1 MSKRYL
7 ISTSEFSEE
16 SLTDISLKHQN
27 FLSWPLVYFLSE
39 NNKYDAYVGETTDLV
54 SRMKAHLK
62 SNRKKNL
69 NSVHLISSDLFNKSA
84 TLDIE
89 SNLIKYIA
97 ADGRYQLQNGNLGI
111 TDHHFYQR
119 KELYWDIFKDI
130 WSELRTLGVTRHSLE
145 YIDNSDLF
153 KYSPY
158 KSLSDDQVNSL
169 KTILNCLLDDRAKV
183 SLVEGG
189 AGTGKS
195 ILAIFLFKLLK
206 TDTVDFNL
214 TDFDENDLELFDLFK
229 KVKEQYGHLEMALVV
244 PMSSFRK
251 TIEKVFKGIKGLKS
265 NMVIGPADVAKKKY
279 DLLII
284 DESHRLRQRVN
295 LGAYFGAFDKNCE
308 ALGFDKMTSSELD
321 WVLKQ
326 ANKSILFYDEQQ
338 SIKPSDVSAIAFNN
352 LKQKADTRNE
362 ILKTQFRIK
371 GGAEYV
377 KFIQGLFTEQ
387 NKALKPYAPG
397 LNYESYL
404 YESLDDMVNDIK
416 LKDQQFGLS
425 RLVAG
430 FAWKWISKK
439 DKSKFDIVI
448 DGTKLQWNAVTVD
461 WVNTPNAI
469 NEVGC
474 IHTIQGYD
482 LNYTGVIIG
491 PEIGYDPISEKLIIH
506 DQLYQDKNGKNAIRN
521 PEILKSYIINIYK
534 TILLRGINGT
544 FIYVCDPALRNHFK
558 KFWRLKETLAE
569 VKSLNIHP
577 NKTNGQC
584 IPFYD
589 LNIAAGSFSDYQQVE
604 NISFLELTE
613 SLKANDDLFACKI
626 VGESMNKIIP
636 NGSIALFK
644 KYSGGSRNGL
654 ICLVES
660 TNIYD
665 KDLGGQYTIKEYRS
679 KKAQTD
685 DSWVHEEITLH
696 PLSTDEY
703 FKPLVLRDEETID
716 LKVIGVFQRVLT

>member
-7 ISTSEFSEE
+7 ISTSEFSEQ
-16 SLTDISLKHQN
+16 SLIDLSLKHQS

-39 NNKYDAYVGETTDLV
+39 NEKYEAYVGETTDLV

-62 SNRKKNL
+62 SDRKKNL
-69 NSVHLISSDLFNKSA
+69 KSAHLILSDFFNKSA

-111 TDHHFYQR
+111 ANHQFYQQ
-119 KELYWDIFKDI
+119 KEVYWDIFKDI
-130 WSELRTLGVTRHSLE
+130 WSELRALGIARHSLE

-158 KSLSDDQVNSL
+158 KSLSTEQVASL
-169 KTILNCLLDDRAKV
+169 KTILKCLLDDRAKV
-183 SLVEGG
+183 SLIEGG
-189 AGTGKS
+189 AGTGKT

-206 TDTVDFNL
+206 TDTEDFNL

-229 KVKEQYGHLEMALVV
+229 KVKAKYGHLEMALVV

-251 TIEKVFKGIKGLKS
+251 TIANVFKGIKGLKS
-265 NMVIGPADVAKKKY
+265 NMVIGPADIVKKKY
-279 DLLII
+279 DLLVI

-295 LGAYFGAFDKNCE
+295 LAAYFGAFDKNCKS
-308 ALGFDKMTSSELD
+308 LGIDKMTSTELD
-321 WVLKQ
+321 WVLLQ

-338 SIKPSDVSAIAFNN
+338 SIKPSDVPASAFKD
-352 LKQKADTRNE
+352 LKQKANTRYE
-362 ILKTQFRIK
+362 TLKTQFRVK
-371 GGAEYV
+371 GGADYI
-377 KFIQGLFTEQ
+377 KFVQNLFTER
-387 NKALKPYAPG
+387 NDLLKPYELG
-397 LNYESYL
+397 LNYETYL
-404 YESLDDMVNDIK
+404 YESLDDMVKDIK

-425 RLVAG
+425 RLIAG
-430 FAWKWISKK
+430 FAWKWVSKK
-439 DKSKFDIVI
+439 DKNKFDIVI
-448 DGTKLQWNAVTVD
+448 GNTQLQWNAITVD
-461 WVNTPNAI
+461 WVNTPNAV

-491 PEIGYDPISEKLIIH
+491 PEIGYDPVAEKIIIH
-506 DQLYQDKNGKNAIRN
+506 EKLYQDKNGKISIED
-521 PEILKSYIINIYK
+521 PEILKNYILNIYK

-544 FIYVCDPALRNHFK
+544 FIYVCDPELRNHFK
-558 KFWRLKETLAE
+558 KFWKLK
-569 VKSLNIHP
+569 KSGLEISIPIIHSH
-577 NKTNGQC
+577 KTTEQC

-589 LNIAAGSFSDYQQVE
+589 LNIAAGSFSEYQQVE
-604 NISFLELTE
+604 DVSYLELPNN
-613 SLKANDDLFACKI
+613 LKTNSDLFACKI

-644 KYSGGSRNGL
+644 RYGGGSRNGV

-679 KKAQTD
+679 KKVQTD
-685 DSWVHEEITLH
+685 DSWMHEEISLH
-696 PLSTDEY
+696 PLSTDGNY
-703 FKPLVLRDEETID
+703 KPIVLRDEETID
-716 LKVIGVFQRVLT
+716 LKVLAEFVRVL